1 MGRVALLL
9 HYKVKPLLVFD
20 GGALPAKAAQEAS
33 RRGKREHAKAMASQK
48 AREDSHEEARKW
60 YAKCVDVTPVMAK
73 QLVDACAARWG
84 DRVDF
89 LVAPY
94 EADAQLAQLARSGE
108 AAAIVSEDSDNLAYG
123 VPRVLFKLDADGSA
137 QQVVLADLFA
147 AGPGVNALDVR
158 GWTQDM
164 FVTMCALAG
173 CDYVEAVKGVGIKN
187 AHRLV
192 ARYKDRKKVLRA
204 LRYECAACPDDYEQR
219 VDRAA
224 LTFGHQMRSLAKA
237 TELLPQRNTMES
249 YLPPPKPAAPR
260 PRPAAPPPRPPT
272 PPPPPP
278 PKTGEKSTHFF
289 EDPPAPRIFR
299 PFVPPAKL
307 AANGAGRS
315 PPRLRA
321 PNRVAPSPDKENPGP
336 RKKPRAAPSTSTP
349 SPSGSAPP
357 SPGADDDAPAAAPRR
372 RPRPS
377 RAASAMTGPR
387 RRRRARRSGSRALAR
402 LPPRSGPDD
411 FTRPTTSIMML
422 PLLAVGGVAAA
433 VAYVLSRRRSG
444 KKEPPLYDV
453 NDFDGLEGGGG
464 SPSHGSGRH
473 RRHVHQSTPFDYEPR
488 PQTYAARP
496 ASIPRGLRHPNVCLF
511 MGASF
516 EAGAAHYAIVT
527 EYVAAGS
534 LWDALADGP
543 RGASSLSASRGGV
556 ALAVAVVHERLR
568 PTLPPDA
575 DPVLAKLARACWAH
589 DPGDRPPIAAA
600 LAELEAARP

>member
-1 MGRVALLL
+1 MGVSGLLPMFRGSTQTVHVSRYAHEVVAIDGYAWLHRGVHACASELGAGGASDKHIEFCMGRVALLL

-224 LTFGHQMRSLAKA
+224 LTFGHQMVYDRRRRAAVHLAPLPEAAARAHGPWPDFLGAPLDAGVAAGIARAELHPETGAPLAASDARSLAQRSLAKA

-272 PPPPPP
+272 PPPAPP

-289 EDPPAPRIFR
+289 EDPPAPRVFR

-336 RKKPRAAPSTSTP
+336 RKKPRAAPVDFNAFAFA
-349 SPSGSAPP
+349 GSAPP
-357 SPGADDDAPAAAPRR
+357 SPGADDDADAPAAAPA
-372 RPRPS
+372 PS
-377 RAASAMTGPR
+377 PAPTGFEAFASRVCDDWTAPPPASPPPAAAAPFS
-387 RRRRARRSGSRALAR
+387 LAR
-402 LPPRSGPDD
+402 FRYSVESSQDD
-411 FTRPTTSIMML
+411 SQ
-422 PLLAVGGVAAA
+422 
-433 VAYVLSRRRSG
+433 
-444 KKEPPLYDV
+444 DV
-453 NDFDGLEGGGG
+453 
-464 SPSHGSGRH
+464 
-473 RRHVHQSTPFDYEPR
+473 V
-488 PQTYAARP
+488 
-496 ASIPRGLRHPNVCLF
+496 
-511 MGASF
+511 
-516 EAGAAHYAIVT
+516 
-527 EYVAAGS
+527 
-534 LWDALADGP
+534 
-543 RGASSLSASRGGV
+543 
-556 ALAVAVVHERLR
+556 
-568 PTLPPDA
+568 
-575 DPVLAKLARACWAH
+575 
-589 DPGDRPPIAAA
+589 
-600 LAELEAARP
+600 